1 MDLDAYAEQVATTDG
16 RVPGERGRQT
26 RQRLLDA
33 TVELLATTSWR
44 SVKVTDIARQA
55 QTSPA
60 TFYQY
65 FANVEQAIRVL
76 AEGMVDQAGQL
87 AELVGG
93 DWSEEASWDTA
104 LAVTEGFLGYWED
117 NRAVFRVVDLATEE
131 GDGAAARHPGPGAQR
146 RDRGPGPGDRHRLAL
161 PRGRARPGRRRSP
174 AGADPMAVAGT
185 LVAMFASVSA
195 HRYGFEFWGIR
206 TRNLID
212 TQARMLHWAVTG
224 RPAPP
229 AEIPPREA
237 TRPRTGPVLGGATA
251 RRRRRRAT
259 GGYLSATGLSGVP
272 SPLGQRQRGGVEQE
286 GVAAVGGAV
295 LGQRVEH
302 PVLAL
307 GQAHLHQV
315 QQVDGEVGV
324 LVLAGEDLEGQRVGG
339 DRGHVVGV
347 EPLGRL
353 DREPG

>member
-1 MDLDAYAEQVATTDG
+1 VDLEAYAEQVATTDG

-65 FANVEQAIRVL
+65 FANVEQAIQVL

-93 DWSEEASWDTA
+93 DWSPEASWGTA
-104 LAVTEGFLGYWED
+104 LEVTEGFLGYWED

-131 GDGAAARHPGPGAQR
+131 GDGQQLRGIRVRALNAVTVALAQVIAAASPSPEGGPAGATC
-146 RDRGPGPGDRHRLAL
+146 
-161 PRGRARPGRRRSP
+161 SP

-212 TQARMLHWAVTG
+212 TQARTLHWAVTG
-224 RPAPP
+224 RQAPA
-229 AEIPPREA
+229 AEIPRCES
-237 TRPRTGPVLGGATA
+237 TRPRTGPLLGGATA
-251 RRRRRRAT
+251 TA
-259 GGYLSATGLSGVP
+259 
-272 SPLGQRQRGGVEQE
+272 RGRTNHGP
-286 GVAAVGGAV
+286 
-295 LGQRVEH
+295 R
-302 PVLAL
+302 
-307 GQAHLHQV
+307 
-315 QQVDGEVGV
+315 
-324 LVLAGEDLEGQRVGG
+324 
-339 DRGHVVGV
+339 
-347 EPLGRL
+347 
-353 DREPG
+353 